1 MRDKSVFDYEKLCRM
16 ISNISFIS
24 IIIFISI
31 QLLYNCLHST
41 GLLDVMF
48 PVGTDKI
55 FVSVIYCYGFFTF
68 LFFLLFPFWIIFNI
82 ILEVIRI
89 IKLTIKKEKIK
100 FLNTIKIIISLFLYC
115 IVCGSF
121 FINLLM

>member
-1 MRDKSVFDYEKLCRM
+1 MKDKNVFDYEKLCRM

-41 GLLDVMF
+41 GLLEVMF

-55 FVSVIYCYGFFTF
+55 FVSVIYCYG
-68 LFFLLFPFWIIFNI
+68 LLILLYFLLFPF
-82 ILEVIRI
+82 
-89 IKLTIKKEKIK
+89 
-100 FLNTIKIIISLFLYC
+100 
-115 IVCGSF
+115 
-121 FINLLM
+121 